1 MLTGNSR
8 KNASIKASSISGS
21 RHLTNPIDGNMRCH
35 IHFGFP
41 DGSKL
46 KQAFSYEWRLWGLPE
61 LRELLDEAG
70 FSKVTV
76 YWEGNAPKTGEGTN
90 IYTPATV
97 GDADPGWVCFLV
109 AEK

>member
-1 MLTGNSR
+1 LFTDAFGGYDAYRELKEKR
-8 KNASIKASSISGS
+8 KYQGLKYIWEQASY
-21 RHLTNPIDGNMRCH
+21 NPIDGNMRCH

-70 FSKVTV
+70 IFK
-76 YWEGNAPKTGEGTN
+76 GDCLLGGER
-90 IYTPATV
+90 PQ
-97 GDADPGWVCFLV
+97 DR
-109 AEK
+109 